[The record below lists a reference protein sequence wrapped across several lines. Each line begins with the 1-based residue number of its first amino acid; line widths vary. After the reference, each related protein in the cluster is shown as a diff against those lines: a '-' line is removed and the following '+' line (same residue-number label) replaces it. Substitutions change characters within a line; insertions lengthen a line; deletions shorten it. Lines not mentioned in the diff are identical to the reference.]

1 MLVAGIMA
9 SWFWS
14 IGWEYLH
21 DPSVGL
27 LLGSPTEIAVRLA
40 LGIIAAALTFVPVY
54 KEIAQAGGEMWVS
67 YLVAFQNGFSLPP
80 PPTASGVLREEA
92 ALDAVELRTQGVSS
106 GWFNRS
112 RIRGH
117 PLKSSPSSPVLR
129 NRNRRCHP
137 ARA

>member
-1 MLVAGIMA
+1 MVAWTYMEKKPHVVLLFLMLVAGIMA

-67 YLVAFQNGFSLPP
+67 YLVAFQNGFFW
-80 PPTASGVLREEA
+80 EA
-92 ALDAVELRTQGVSS
+92 ALVAVVRHFTG
-106 GWFNRS
+106 
-112 RIRGH
+112 
-117 PLKSSPSSPVLR
+117 
-129 NRNRRCHP
+129 
-137 ARA
+137 